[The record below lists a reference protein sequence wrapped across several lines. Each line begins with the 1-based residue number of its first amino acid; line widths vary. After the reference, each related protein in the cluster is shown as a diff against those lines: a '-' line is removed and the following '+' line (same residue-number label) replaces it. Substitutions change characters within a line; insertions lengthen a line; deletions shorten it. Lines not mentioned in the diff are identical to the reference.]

1 MENQVNWNISRLNK
15 TDILVISFNSRIKL
29 GEEREICKWKKK
41 ILQKTQKEN
50 NEQSQTNVKIK
61 NWKKEKLWFKQIL
74 KQRLESN
81 FVWQNLIVVTR
92 IAPNWPS
99 RMKGFGIDTHYRIGT
114 TANTPAHPSSKYRDN
129 KMKNKS
135 KIIEPPFICYFI
147 LLLTSIRL
155 KNYLMYLI
163 QLMRE
168 KEKKKETIQ
177 NIRK

>member
-1 MENQVNWNISRLNK
+1 MQMKEKNTSKKRKKK
-15 TDILVISFNSRIKL
+15 TMNNHKQTSELKI
-29 GEEREICKWKKK
+29 EKK
-41 ILQKTQKEN
+41 IL
-50 NEQSQTNVKIK
+50 
-61 NWKKEKLWFKQIL
+61 WYKQIL

-114 TANTPAHPSSKYRDN
+114 TANTPAHPLSKYRDN